1 MKESWGKLMEFIFVK
16 TKEFEEFEEQL
27 KDSISSIKKNGIQL
41 ILGSLLFY
49 IVLCAMI
56 ILL

>member
-1 MKESWGKLMEFIFVK
+1 MEFTFVK
-16 TKEFEEFEEQL
+16 TKELEEFKGQI
-27 KDSISSIKKNGIQL
+27 KDSISLIKKNSIQL

-49 IVLCAMI
+49 VVLCVMI

>member
-1 MKESWGKLMEFIFVK
+1 MEFIFVK
-16 TKEFEEFEEQL
+16 TKELEEFEEQI
-27 KDSISSIKKNGIQL
+27 KDSISLIKKNGIQL

-49 IVLCAMI
+49 VVLCVMI

>member
-1 MKESWGKLMEFIFVK
+1 MEFIFVK

>member
-1 MKESWGKLMEFIFVK
+1 MEFIFVK
-16 TKEFEEFEEQL
+16 TKELEEFEEQI
-27 KDSISSIKKNGIQL
+27 KDSISLIKKNSTQL

-49 IVLCAMI
+49 VVLCAMI

>member
-1 MKESWGKLMEFIFVK
+1 MEFIFIK
-16 TKEFEEFEEQL
+16 TKELEEFEQQI

-49 IVLCAMI
+49 VILCAMI